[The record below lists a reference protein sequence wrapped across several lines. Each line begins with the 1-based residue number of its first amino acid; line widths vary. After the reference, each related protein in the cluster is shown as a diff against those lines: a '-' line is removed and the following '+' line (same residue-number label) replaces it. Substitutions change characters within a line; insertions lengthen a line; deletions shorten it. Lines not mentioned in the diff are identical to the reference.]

1 MANEPR
7 APKIAKL
14 GVAPP
19 VAKKHAHE
27 VAFGA
32 VEGELRGENPS
43 TQLKYLTDEYFWL
56 RDDGRKNEK
65 VISHLCKENEYA
77 EAQLE
82 PLASLQGFIASELN
96 GLLKEADISA
106 PAKWGQWQYY
116 KRTCKDKSYTV
127 HCRKPL
133 DAVDDTSEIT
143 LLDEN
148 ILAAANSAS
157 SHTSV
162 GAVEVSP
169 SQNLVAFTV
178 DCTGEEI
185 YQAVVKECGGV
196 ELFRISDVDGA
207 VCWGA
212 DDSVLYYIKHDEALR
227 PYQVWRHCLSSSGPD
242 ELVFEERDAL
252 FLVSLKK
259 TTDDAYL
266 VVGVD
271 SELSNESHVLLLQ
284 QPQDGFV
291 LVEPRKPNVK
301 YELDHRDGSFF
312 IVTNAGGHPNFRFVK
327 TPVASPR
334 SENWASVSLQDSK
347 MCIFDDGTDLSPGS
361 PMIESV
367 TCFKGCIILSG
378 RANGFTKCWVVEM
391 SGDIAANVNVVPFPD
406 EACLCALGVNLEY
419 SCSILRFEYSSLVH
433 PHIDF
438 DYVIESHEL
447 ILVKQDGVPNY
458 DPSEY
463 RTVRVE
469 ATAIDGVRVPISLVF
484 HESVCPEGQV
494 TPNLPAPLFIC
505 GYGAYGLSWDPD
517 FESSRIP
524 LLNRGVV
531 FALAHVRGGGEMG
544 TSWWESG
551 RGLQKRNSFSDFVS
565 CLEVLHDGG
574 WSSPDKTA
582 IEGRSAGGLLVG
594 VVLNMRPDLFSVA
607 LSTVPFVDVMTTM
620 CDSSIP
626 LVTVSTLS

>member
-1 MANEPR
+1 M
-7 APKIAKL
+7 
-14 GVAPP
+14 
-19 VAKKHAHE
+19 
-27 VAFGA
+27 
-32 VEGELRGENPS
+32 
-43 TQLKYLTDEYFWL
+43 
-56 RDDGRKNEK
+56 
-65 VISHLCKENEYA
+65 
-77 EAQLE
+77 
-82 PLASLQGFIASELN
+82 
-96 GLLKEADISA
+96 
-106 PAKWGQWQYY
+106 
-116 KRTCKDKSYTV
+116 
-127 HCRKPL
+127 
-133 DAVDDTSEIT
+133 
-143 LLDEN
+143 
-148 ILAAANSAS
+148 
-157 SHTSV
+157 
-162 GAVEVSP
+162 
-169 SQNLVAFTV
+169 
-178 DCTGEEI
+178 
-185 YQAVVKECGGV
+185 
-196 ELFRISDVDGA
+196 
-207 VCWGA
+207 
-212 DDSVLYYIKHDEALR
+212 
-227 PYQVWRHCLSSSGPD
+227 
-242 ELVFEERDAL
+242 
-252 FLVSLKK
+252 
-259 TTDDAYL
+259 
-266 VVGVD
+266 
-271 SELSNESHVLLLQ
+271 
-284 QPQDGFV
+284 
-291 LVEPRKPNVK
+291 
-301 YELDHRDGSFF
+301 
-312 IVTNAGGHPNFRFVK
+312 
-327 TPVASPR
+327 
-334 SENWASVSLQDSK
+334 
-347 MCIFDDGTDLSPGS
+347 
-361 PMIESV
+361 
-367 TCFKGCIILSG
+367 
-378 RANGFTKCWVVEM
+378 
-391 SGDIAANVNVVPFPD
+391 
-406 EACLCALGVNLEY
+406 
-419 SCSILRFEYSSLVH
+419 H

-620 CDSSIP
+620 CYSSIP